1 MEWLAEDLLVRRLTS
16 QLTPDVLLAEPM
28 VYTLDEAALARYE
41 RRVLVR

>member
-1 MEWLAEDLLVRRLTS
+1 LRGTS
-16 QLTPDVLLAEPM
+16 GASPPDVLLAEPM